1 MRIKCLICIL
11 RVLSYASLLSGGGD
25 DVIMHCTAEAGSTE
39 QAALYP
45 APDGLQN
52 CDVSMCIHVAQRGS
66 TWQRRPADGLALSFV
81 ALQESWLTIKMLKGG
96 DEIEFT
102 GK

>member
-66 TWQRRPADGLALSFV
+66 TWQRRPADCLAFV
-81 ALQESWLTIKMLKGG
+81 LCGTSGRLADNHNVERWQ
-96 DEIEFT
+96 
-102 GK
+102 